1 MNMRSVKLYLFAL
14 VVVLGCTSCV
24 MIQKQL
30 DVYGIKSDVS
40 YINKHFSPGSPAEL
54 SAFLDT
60 VTLERETHPVS
71 SAIVRTVPCTRVP
84 EPLSHDNRLHER
96 LVFPSVITHT
106 DGPDSAVFYV
116 CKRFPSLAG
125 RNVILWVPG
134 MGIAEYAFRFIDR
147 FFKEEMAHDYDIVL
161 YVPPFHLER
170 AEKGSGNG
178 RGFFTAD
185 TRKNARVIFACVQE
199 LRTMCGYL
207 HEKNVKSIGAWA
219 GSTGASTILLCGQ
232 FEPLDHLCMMIPVL
246 DWKRSLIDN
255 PFMKSLKSGVVSAGF
270 DTAQLSTAYALMS
283 PSRLPLPLSPG
294 RTQIFFAKYDQLN
307 DPAIA
312 LDYAAKNG
320 ISNITGYPRSH
331 STQLFDGKMIKDY
344 RRFLDGLRNQ

>member
-1 MNMRSVKLYLFAL
+1 MKFIFPLLAVI
-14 VVVLGCTSCV
+14 LGCTSCAT
-24 MIQKQL
+24 IQKQL
-30 DVYGIKSDVS
+30 DIYGIKGDVS
-40 YINKHFSPGSPAEL
+40 YIGNHFTPGSSAEL

-60 VTLERETHPVS
+60 ASLERETRPCF
-71 SAIVRTVPCTRVP
+71 SAIVRTEPCTRVP
-84 EPLSHDNRLHER
+84 EPLSQDNRLHER
-96 LVFPSVITHT
+96 LVFPSVITH
-106 DGPDSAVFYV
+106 DEGPDSAVFYV
-116 CKRFPSLAG
+116 CKRFPTLAG

-147 FFKEEMAHDYDIVL
+147 FFKVEMARDYDIVL
-161 YVPPFHLER
+161 YVPPYHLER
-170 AEKGSGNG
+170 AEKGKGNG

-185 TRKNARVIFACVQE
+185 TRKNARVMFACVQE

-246 DWKRSLIDN
+246 DWKRSLLDN
-255 PFMKSLKSGVVSAGF
+255 QFMKGVKSRVISAGF
-270 DTAQLSTAYALMS
+270 DTAQLSAAYALMS
-283 PSRLPLPLSPG
+283 PSHLPLPLSPR
-294 RTQIFFAKYDQLN
+294 RTQIFFARYDQLN

-320 ISNITGYPRSH
+320 ISNIIGYPRSH

-344 RRFLDGLRNQ
+344 GRFLDGLRNQ